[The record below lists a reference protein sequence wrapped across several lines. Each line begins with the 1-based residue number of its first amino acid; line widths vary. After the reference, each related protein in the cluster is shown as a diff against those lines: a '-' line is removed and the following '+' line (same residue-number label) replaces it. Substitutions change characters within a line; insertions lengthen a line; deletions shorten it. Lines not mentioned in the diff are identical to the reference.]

1 MDDHVTKYI
10 LKFRRDP
17 DLPLPLVHGVFGG
30 VNPMGEIELN
40 FFSESEDLPDRVERL
55 VSNADGAVLN
65 EESLRKLAD
74 CLYKAQER
82 FGHPIYIISDEPY
95 RELVYDMSDVP
106 SPIQFYDNTVVC
118 YSYSKSLSLPVE
130 RIGYYAVSDRA
141 TDREKVFASLAG
153 AARSYGYVNP
163 PSLMQRVIEACLN
176 LKPDIRTYKENRDI
190 LCGILDE
197 VKMPYIHPD

>member
-65 EESLRKLAD
+65 EE
-74 CLYKAQER
+74 
-82 FGHPIYIISDEPY
+82 IISGDPEARHVTRTIVSRIVVTYATAQAIRTWLDEQ
-95 RELVYDMSDVP
+95 
-106 SPIQFYDNTVVC
+106 I
-118 YSYSKSLSLPVE
+118 
-130 RIGYYAVSDRA
+130 
-141 TDREKVFASLAG
+141 KVMEDIAAG
-153 AARSYGYVNP
+153 ADIPFFGE
-163 PSLMQRVIEACLN
+163 PSSGPKQ
-176 LKPDIRTYKENRDI
+176 
-190 LCGILDE
+190 
-197 VKMPYIHPD
+197 

>member
-65 EESLRKLAD
+65 EE
-74 CLYKAQER
+74 
-82 FGHPIYIISDEPY
+82 IISGDPEARHVTRTIVSRIVVTYATAQAIRTWLDEQ
-95 RELVYDMSDVP
+95 
-106 SPIQFYDNTVVC
+106 I
-118 YSYSKSLSLPVE
+118 
-130 RIGYYAVSDRA
+130 
-141 TDREKVFASLAG
+141 KVMDDLAG
-153 AARSYGYVNP
+153 ADL
-163 PSLMQRVIEACLN
+163 PSLFGDASQGP
-176 LKPDIRTYKENRDI
+176 KQ
-190 LCGILDE
+190 
-197 VKMPYIHPD
+197 

>member
-65 EESLRKLAD
+65 EE
-74 CLYKAQER
+74 
-82 FGHPIYIISDEPY
+82 IISGDPEARHVTRTIVSRIVVTYATAQAIRTWLDEQ
-95 RELVYDMSDVP
+95 
-106 SPIQFYDNTVVC
+106 I
-118 YSYSKSLSLPVE
+118 
-130 RIGYYAVSDRA
+130 
-141 TDREKVFASLAG
+141 KVMEDIAAG
-153 AARSYGYVNP
+153 ADIPFFGD
-163 PSLMQRVIEACLN
+163 PSSGPKQ
-176 LKPDIRTYKENRDI
+176 
-190 LCGILDE
+190 
-197 VKMPYIHPD
+197 